1 MIISPPFLAEHS
13 GTENDAD
20 WVDRMM
26 PVDMQR
32 GYPVNALRAWH
43 GGIHLTHSDSGSKP
57 DPLRAIADGTVA
69 SMREAS
75 LSKRDAPPFNYSGGT
90 DSGYVLLR
98 HETEI
103 GSGDEGKI
111 VYYSLY
117 MHLKSIDSKIAPGK
131 SVYRKDPLGTV
142 GMVDGKNASHFQIF
156 CDDENIKK
164 IVGRTEP
171 ELDLSIDGRTDVV
184 YGDMHFYLPAGT
196 AFYEAAPP
204 MNAVT
209 QRGEAKY
216 TSMEPLFVT
225 MSFDKGNC
233 TMITRQKDV
242 LSGGEY
248 CVVGDILKNVDGD
261 EYEYNLYKYAS
272 KLYPDSP
279 SAGYELLRFGRVIN
293 TEYETLVPSD
303 APLWRT
309 VNYPGGKGVVNLAL
323 SNIKKFSDGDFPHW
337 IGWHLV
343 DDDTDMNSQCTSP
356 TILCNTAK
364 DLSRMVCHFP
374 LEWDLTTV
382 EKRFEWLKSPNEA
395 LNEPMSE
402 CDWKLLTDYGKALC
416 LADNPLPAG
425 RVWHFDPRQFIVHFR
440 KCGWLGDEELTSL
453 IPKFYYTGYPNSPVR
468 SRASWENKLNAWKA
482 YYIDFNYCC
491 TKYNILS
498 AERKSAFL
506 GQIYIETNLMSTVNE
521 IGKGK
526 KNKKG
531 KWPQPAM
538 EYYQAF
544 YGRGL
549 MQLTWPSNYESYLK
563 YKTKCSLP
571 DIEGDYS
578 YNDSRISPLTKHYW
592 SDPRSVIKDR
602 STGAKKTI
610 INEKLNKLWYP
621 RFDPDLIAT
630 DSHFAVDSAGFYW
643 VSKHHDGVININRK
657 PDEGLTEETIGRC
670 SVLVNGGGFGYFE
683 RQAYSR
689 YIFYYL
695 SDESKVK
702 NLEIIPIDKKGKQIN
717 ITIDYTRLSEN

>member
-440 KCGWLGDEELTSL
+440 KCGWLGDEDIIRCTRKTVKNSDGTREVDLLHRKDVINRMLTSKNNSTGHRIRPDGVKDKL
-453 IPKFYYTGYPNSPVR
+453 SYIMVTYGMSSPKRIAHFLSQIFCETGRLNEMVERGKDSYFDKYETKKDSRGRESNSLARKLGNTNVGDGVR
-468 SRASWENKLNAWKA
+468 FKGRGIIQTTGRQNYKTYGKYKGNYEFFLSGGNEEILVNEA
-482 YYIDFNYCC
+482 YYCC
-491 TKYNILS
+491 D
-498 AERKSAFL
+498 A
-506 GQIYIETNLMSTVNE
+506 G
-521 IGKGK
+521 
-526 KNKKG
+526 
-531 KWPQPAM
+531 
-538 EYYQAF
+538 
-544 YGRGL
+544 
-549 MQLTWPSNYESYLK
+549 
-563 YKTKCSLP
+563 
-571 DIEGDYS
+571 
-578 YNDSRISPLTKHYW
+578 
-592 SDPRSVIKDR
+592 
-602 STGAKKTI
+602 
-610 INEKLNKLWYP
+610 
-621 RFDPDLIAT
+621 
-630 DSHFAVDSAGFYW
+630 GFYW
-643 VSKHHDGVININRK
+643 IQKQRMRESHGKILPWGSLSIHYWADSGVSYDDVKAVTK
-657 PDEGLTEETIGRC
+657 C
-670 SVLVNGGGFGYFE
+670 VNGGSHGLDDIRWPCFE
-683 RQAYSR
+683 HALYV
-689 YIFYYL
+689 L
-695 SDESKVK
+695 GDD
-702 NLEIIPIDKKGKQIN
+702 IIE
-717 ITIDYTRLSEN
+717 SENFKPIKE

>member
-261 EYEYNLYKYAS
+261 EYEYNLYKYAL

-323 SNIKKFSDGDFPHW
+323 SSIKKFSDGDFPHW

-382 EKRFEWLKSPNEA
+382 EKRFEWLKLPNEA

-416 LADNPLPAG
+416 LTDNPLPAG

-440 KCGWLGDEELTSL
+440 KCGWVDNRQINNIMTHALNKKKNAKKIKKIEESVNLNGDA
-453 IPKFYYTGYPNSPVR
+453 INIIMR
-468 SRASWENKLNAWKA
+468 
-482 YYIDFNYCC
+482 
-491 TKYNILS
+491 KYNILTPVRQS
-498 AERKSAFL
+498 HFF
-506 GQIYIETNLMSTVNE
+506 GQGSVESDSLTSMQEVSQEQKIVDGKQYGGAIVPESVVNE
-521 IGKGK
+521 SVLGHWYGFDSDERDLYFSGTKYNKNGGYIAGSYSWYNGNCGDIDAQKFRGRGFKMLTGRDKYADYWVYRGFIAKNSFDQYWWDDQNYKK
-526 KNKKG
+526 KNVSAMKKRPAVIDE
-531 KWPQPAM
+531 PQLVTSTP
-538 EYYQAF
+538 YNCIDSGAF
-544 YGRGL
+544 YIICFR
-549 MQLTWPSNYESYLK
+549 
-563 YKTKCSLP
+563 
-571 DIEGDYS
+571 
-578 YNDSRISPLTKHYW
+578 
-592 SDPRSVIKDR
+592 
-602 STGAKKTI
+602 KKTI
-610 INEKLNKLWYP
+610 REIDQDTNVMNDDDDIIKKVTHAINGAYKGLNK
-621 RFDPDLIAT
+621 RIIMTNGA
-630 DSHFAVDSAGFYW
+630 
-643 VSKHHDGVININRK
+643 KNILYDN
-657 PDEGLTEETIGRC
+657 
-670 SVLVNGGGFGYFE
+670 
-683 RQAYSR
+683 
-689 YIFYYL
+689 
-695 SDESKVK
+695 VK
-702 NLEIIPIDKKGKQIN
+702 
-717 ITIDYTRLSEN
+717 

>member
-209 QRGEAKY
+209 QHGEAKY

-261 EYEYNLYKYAS
+261 EYEYNLYRYAL

-382 EKRFEWLKSPNEA
+382 EKRFEWLKLPNEA

-416 LADNPLPAG
+416 LADNSLPAG

-440 KCGWLGDEELTSL
+440 KCGWVDNKVIYSIMSSRSSSL
-453 IPKFYYTGYPNSPVR
+453 ADKEKIKNASAKFQPFINRTMLKYVANTPVR
-468 SRASWENKLNAWKA
+468 RAHFLGQGAVESGCLVSMQETSQEQIVRDGRKIGGRIVEASTVDESILGHWYGFIPSEEDS
-482 YYIDFNYCC
+482 YYAS
-491 TKYNILS
+491 TKYNSRGIRITGS
-498 AERKSAFL
+498 YSW
-506 GQIYIETNLMSTVNE
+506 VNGNCGE
-521 IGKGK
+521 VDAQK
-526 KNKKG
+526 
-531 KWPQPAM
+531 
-538 EYYQAF
+538 F
-544 YGRGL
+544 RGRGFK
-549 MQLTWPSNYESYLK
+549 MLTGRANYAS
-563 YKTKCSLP
+563 
-571 DIEGDYS
+571 
-578 YNDSRISPLTKHYW
+578 
-592 SDPRSVIKDR
+592 
-602 STGAKKTI
+602 
-610 INEKLNKLWYP
+610 
-621 RFDPDLIAT
+621 
-630 DSHFAVDSAGFYW
+630 YW
-643 VSKHHDGVININRK
+643 VYRGWIKREDFDNYWWDDPAYLRKKPNQMRRRPANIESPQELTASGYTTIDTGGYFIRGIK
-657 PDEGLTEETIGRC
+657 PATVECMDNDKYIIFPTQNDLANES
-670 SVLVNGGGFGYFE
+670 SVVANVTQKINGGDIGLVGRKFF
-683 RQAYSR
+683 
-689 YIFYYL
+689 
-695 SDESKVK
+695 
-702 NLEIIPIDKKGKQIN
+702 
-717 ITIDYTRLSEN
+717 TRKAKEVLL